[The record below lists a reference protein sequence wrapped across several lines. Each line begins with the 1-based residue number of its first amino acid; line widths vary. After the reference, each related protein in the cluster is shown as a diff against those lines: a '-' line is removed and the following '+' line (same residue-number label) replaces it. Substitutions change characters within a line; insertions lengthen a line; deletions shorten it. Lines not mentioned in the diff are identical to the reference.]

1 MALNVMYVTKKQ
13 EVLVAVID
21 RNDSLTCWN
30 NSGCTVIPTPANPVL
45 THITKQLLRRLL
57 QTIAGWFGQV
67 GEG

>member
-30 NSGCTVIPTPANPVL
+30 NSGCDRELISSINLASSKHP
-45 THITKQLLRRLL
+45 I
-57 QTIAGWFGQV
+57 
-67 GEG
+67 